1 MKKERIIIDYLG
13 KKKNVSLSV
22 KKGKSLIYILLGFKP
37 GDKNI
42 TVNLNGED
50 AEARILGAII
60 GKNGKV
66 NINTFQHH
74 RAPNTKSD
82 LLINGVFLN
91 QTSYKYE
98 GLIKIDP
105 KAQKSNAYQKNNNLL
120 LSDRAHVDTSPKL
133 EILADDVRC
142 THGATVGRIDEEELF
157 YLMSRGIP
165 KKDAE
170 KLVISG
176 FLKSI
181 VADLVD
187 RKIKQKIESILER
200 EVSKII

>member
-1 MKKERIIIDYLG
+1 MKKERIIIDYFG
-13 KKKNVSLSV
+13 KKKNVTIAV
-22 KKGKSLIYILLGFKP
+22 KRGESLIYILLGLKP

-60 GKNGKV
+60 GEVDKT

-82 LLINGVFLN
+82 LLIKGVFLN
-91 QTSYKYE
+91 QSSYKYE

-120 LSDRAHVDTSPKL
+120 LNEKAHVDTSPKL

-157 YLMSRGIP
+157 YLMSRGIS
-165 KKDAE
+165 KKEAE

-181 VADLVD
+181 VADLSD
-187 RKIKQKIESILER
+187 QKTRQKIETIIDKEI
-200 EVSKII
+200 EKII

>member
-1 MKKERIIIDYLG
+1 MKKTQIVIDKIG
-13 KKKNVSLSV
+13 VKKNVDLSV
-22 KKGKSLIYILLGFKP
+22 KKDTSLVYILLGFKS

-42 TVNLNGED
+42 TVNLNGENAD
-50 AEARILGAII
+50 AKILGAIMGEK
-60 GKNGKV
+60 GKIT
-66 NINTFQHH
+66 INTFQHH

-82 LLINGVFLN
+82 LLIKGVFAGHAK
-91 QTSYKYE
+91 YDYE

-120 LSDRAHVDTSPKL
+120 LSDKAHVDTSPKL

-142 THGATVGRIDEEELF
+142 THGATVGRMDEEELF

-165 KKDAE
+165 KKEAE

-176 FLKSI
+176 FLKS
-181 VADLVD
+181 VVSDLTDQKV
-187 RKIKQKIESILER
+187 KEKIEKMLDKEI
-200 EVSKII
+200 SKIV

>member
-13 KKKNVSLSV
+13 KKKNVTIAV
-22 KKGKSLIYILLGFKP
+22 KRGESLIYIILGFKP

-42 TVNLNGED
+42 TISLDGSGAD
-50 AEARILGAII
+50 ARILGAII
-60 GKNGKV
+60 GVQGKI

-82 LLINGVFLN
+82 LLIKGVFLN
-91 QTSYKYE
+91 HTGYKYE

-105 KAQKSNAYQKNNNLL
+105 KAQRSNAYQKNNNLL
-120 LSDRAHVDTSPKL
+120 LSDQAHVDTSPKL

-142 THGATVGRIDEEELF
+142 THGATIGRINEEEMF

-165 KKDAE
+165 KKEAE
-170 KLVISG
+170 RLVISG

-181 VADLVD
+181 VADLPD
-187 RKIKQKIESILER
+187 QKSKQKIEKILDKEI
-200 EVSKII
+200 SKLL

>member
-13 KKKNVSLSV
+13 KNKNVSVFV
-22 KKGKSLIYILLGFKP
+22 KKGESLIYILLGFKS

-42 TVNLNGED
+42 TINLEGD
-50 AEARILGAII
+50 GAEARILGAILGSK
-60 GKNGKV
+60 GKT

-82 LLINGVFLN
+82 LLIKGVFLN
-91 QTSYKYE
+91 QTSYQYE

-120 LSDRAHVDTSPKL
+120 LSDQAHVDTSPKL

-157 YLMSRGIP
+157 YLMSRGISR
-165 KKDAE
+165 KEAE

-181 VADLVD
+181 ARDLSD
-187 RKIKQKIESILER
+187 QKTRQKIEIVLDKEIR
-200 EVSKII
+200 KLL